1 MATSSLT
8 LPVKPP
14 QLTLTKNFF
23 WFQLIREK
31 GTMLG
36 KIVIEG
42 EKEES
47 VPFLNS
53 NLVNEVSTKVN
64 EKLNQTIKKG

>member
-1 MATSSLT
+1 
-8 LPVKPP
+8 
-14 QLTLTKNFF
+14 
-23 WFQLIREK
+23 
-31 GTMLG
+31 MLG

-47 VPFLNS
+47 VPFLNPNNS

-64 EKLNQTIKKG
+64 EKLSQTIIKGLYRLMLHSAYKCRS